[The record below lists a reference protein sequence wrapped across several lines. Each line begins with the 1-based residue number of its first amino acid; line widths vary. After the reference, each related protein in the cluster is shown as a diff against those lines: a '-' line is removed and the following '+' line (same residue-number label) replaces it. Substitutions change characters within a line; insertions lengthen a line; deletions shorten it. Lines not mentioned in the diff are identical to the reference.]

1 MEGIKSIQFVYEIA
15 VSDYQLKIATY
26 YKLYYINLTVNHKAE
41 NYKTYKKDIEKEIK
55 AYHYKKS
62 TNHKKVAKR
71 KKGTKDLQNR
81 K

>member
-41 NYKTYKKDIEKEIK
+41 N
-55 AYHYKKS
+55 
-62 TNHKKVAKR
+62 
-71 KKGTKDLQNR
+71 L
-81 K
+81 